1 MEIKTILEEVVTTLV
16 IEKSKFISYLI
27 PVESKNE
34 ANEALEKLRKKH
46 FDATHVC
53 YAYIVNDEVT
63 LYKSSDDGE
72 PSQTAGA
79 PILNVLRKNE
89 LSNVLCAV
97 VRYFGGIK
105 LGAGGLTRAYSN
117 SAIEAVN
124 ASTIVTLVDAYDDS
138 FFSSISKSLFVFQD
152 PDAGAIGTKM
162 IRTQVLIDKF
172 ESLLYSDN
180 SNDNNKAIELINK
193 ESFIDWMIFN
203 EIAKNENAF
212 SKDCYLNISTENII
226 SMGPI
231 WDMSDYFGLKSN
243 DSHED
248 FVVINHGW
256 AKQLLK
262 DMSFS
267 TSLHQRFQVIYNQKN
282 AILNWIDEEAKKKLP
297 SAFSNELLHNNFD
310 EKSNNYSSFSEKYL
324 EEVEQLKLWIDAR
337 LEWLNT
343 ALR

>member
-1 MEIKTILEEVVTTLV
+1 MEIKTILQEVVTTLV

-27 PVESKNE
+27 PVENKNE

-124 ASTIVTLVDAYDDS
+124 VATLVTLVDAYHYQIS
-138 FFSSISKSLFVFQD
+138 FGYDKINY
-152 PDAGAIGTKM
+152 
-162 IRTQVLIDKF
+162 ID
-172 ESLLYSDN
+172 
-180 SNDNNKAIELINK
+180 
-193 ESFIDWMIFN
+193 
-203 EIAKNENAF
+203 
-212 SKDCYLNISTENII
+212 
-226 SMGPI
+226 
-231 WDMSDYFGLKSN
+231 
-243 DSHED
+243 
-248 FVVINHGW
+248 
-256 AKQLLK
+256 
-262 DMSFS
+262 
-267 TSLHQRFQVIYNQKN
+267 
-282 AILNWIDEEAKKKLP
+282 
-297 SAFSNELLHNNFD
+297 
-310 EKSNNYSSFSEKYL
+310 KYL
-324 EEVEQLKLWIDAR
+324 ENHNLEIIDKSYEMEVTYTLLIFDET
-337 LEWLNT
+337 EYE
-343 ALR
+343 ALFNKIEYMGYKTSKIKQVISKKKI

>member
-27 PVESKNE
+27 PVENKNE

-124 ASTIVTLVDAYDDS
+124 VATLVTLVDAYHYQIS
-138 FFSSISKSLFVFQD
+138 FGYDKINY
-152 PDAGAIGTKM
+152 
-162 IRTQVLIDKF
+162 ID
-172 ESLLYSDN
+172 
-180 SNDNNKAIELINK
+180 
-193 ESFIDWMIFN
+193 
-203 EIAKNENAF
+203 
-212 SKDCYLNISTENII
+212 
-226 SMGPI
+226 
-231 WDMSDYFGLKSN
+231 
-243 DSHED
+243 
-248 FVVINHGW
+248 
-256 AKQLLK
+256 
-262 DMSFS
+262 
-267 TSLHQRFQVIYNQKN
+267 
-282 AILNWIDEEAKKKLP
+282 
-297 SAFSNELLHNNFD
+297 
-310 EKSNNYSSFSEKYL
+310 KYL
-324 EEVEQLKLWIDAR
+324 ENHNLEIIDKSYEMEVTYTLLIFDEN
-337 LEWLNT
+337 EYE
-343 ALR
+343 ALFNKIEYMGYKSKKIKQVISKKKI